1 MQERN
6 GEFVDP
12 KISAAQHFVEA
23 SKKVSDL
30 TPALAAFV
38 SNPLVL
44 SALVFPLYELYQ
56 AGKDEI
62 AFLRNKQ
69 SPKG

>member
-6 GEFVDP
+6 TEFVDP
-12 KISAAQHFVEA
+12 RISAVRHFVEA
-23 SKKVSDL
+23 SKGVSDL

-38 SNPLVL
+38 SNSVVL
-44 SALVFPLYELYQ
+44 SAIVFPLYELYQ

-62 AFLRNKQ
+62 AFLRNK
-69 SPKG
+69 